1 MARSF
6 ETLRKSMSPE
16 RRQANEEVAE
26 AILTVMDL
34 PELRSALDITQIEL
48 AARLEIAQSNVSR
61 LERRNDMLVSTLSE
75 VVRALGGE
83 LELVARFPD
92 GAVRIQPFESGS

>member
-6 ETLRKSMSPE
+6 ETLRQSMSPE

-26 AILTVMDL
+26 AVLAVMDL
-34 PELRSALDITQIEL
+34 PELRGALDITQIEL

-61 LERRNDMLVSTLSE
+61 LEHRNDMLVSTLRE

-92 GAVRIQPFESGS
+92 GAVRIRPFESGS

>member
-6 ETLRKSMSPE
+6 ETLRQSMSSE

-26 AILTVMDL
+26 AVLAVMDL
-34 PELRSALDITQIEL
+34 PELRAALDITQIEL

-61 LERRNDMLVSTLSE
+61 LEHRNDMLVSTLRE
-75 VVRALGGE
+75 VIRALGGE